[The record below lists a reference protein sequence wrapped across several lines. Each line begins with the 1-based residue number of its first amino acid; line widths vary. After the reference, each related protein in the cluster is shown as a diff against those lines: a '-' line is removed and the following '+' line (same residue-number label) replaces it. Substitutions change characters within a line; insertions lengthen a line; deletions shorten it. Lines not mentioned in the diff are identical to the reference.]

1 MMTYDDALSV
11 FQSRPRRFLVTGAAG
26 FIGSHLAE
34 TLLRLGQSV
43 VGFDNFVTGSRA
55 NLSDLLAAAQP
66 GAHARFRFIE
76 GDIRDPDVCAD
87 AMQGVDVV
95 LHQAALASVPK
106 SIEDPQSFHSVN
118 VDGFANVLS
127 TARAAGVKRIV
138 YASSSSV
145 YGDDTSYEKSEDRI
159 GRPLSPY
166 ASTKLI
172 DEIEAATFQRVYGL
186 RTVGLRYFNVFG
198 PRQNPNGAYAA
209 VIPRWIETLL
219 RGDQCVVFGD
229 GSASRDFCYIENVVQ
244 ANLLAASVPDAALVY
259 DVFNVAY
266 GERTRLLELF
276 DAIRTGVSVYRPSAA
291 AAALRFDPPRPGD
304 IPHSLASISRART
317 VLGYAPAFDLWRG
330 LSRTIAWYMLRVVH
344 APRPESHG
352 TTHA

>member
-1 MMTYDDALSV
+1 
-11 FQSRPRRFLVTGAAG
+11 
-26 FIGSHLAE
+26 
-34 TLLRLGQSV
+34 
-43 VGFDNFVTGSRA
+43 
-55 NLSDLLAAAQP
+55 
-66 GAHARFRFIE
+66 
-76 GDIRDPDVCAD
+76 
-87 AMQGVDVV
+87 
-95 LHQAALASVPK
+95 
-106 SIEDPQSFHSVN
+106 
-118 VDGFANVLS
+118 
-127 TARAAGVKRIV
+127 VKRIV

-229 GSASRDFCYIENVVQ
+229 GSTSRDFCYIENVVQ